1 MDKFTKL
8 DEDVIN
14 KFLEIFKKKSFPI
27 NVSYEFIGNQ
37 KQKGLIKITKM
48 PEHFEFLLD
57 KQLFVSINTELFDS
71 FDNEAVEIL
80 FEQEIDKISVNIET
94 GKIKLVKPDLNTFSS
109 LIKKWGIESVGRAN
123 SVELLAVEQKD
134 DKESELI

>member
-8 DEDVIN
+8 DEDVLN
-14 KFLEIFKKKSFPI
+14 RFLEIFKKKSFPI

-48 PEHFEFLLD
+48 PDHFEFILE
-57 KQLFVSINTELFDS
+57 KQLMVSINQELFDA
-71 FDNEAVEIL
+71 FDAEAVEIL
-80 FEQEIDKISVNIET
+80 FEQEIDKISINIET
-94 GKIKLVKPDLNTFSS
+94 GKIKLLKPDLNTFSS

-123 SVELLAVEQKD
+123 SVELLAVDQKAD
-134 DKESELI
+134 QESEIV